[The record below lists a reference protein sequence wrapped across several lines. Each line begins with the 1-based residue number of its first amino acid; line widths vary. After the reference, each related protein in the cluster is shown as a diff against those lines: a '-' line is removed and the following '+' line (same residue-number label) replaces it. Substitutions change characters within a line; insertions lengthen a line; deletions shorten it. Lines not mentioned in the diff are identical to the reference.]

1 MRKRF
6 WMVLA
11 VPLLLV
17 GACGDDDD
25 DADAGGGDGTTSTVE
40 DAGGGDAAGGPATYD
55 VQVDAAFE
63 SFTVAALAYFP
74 NELTVHPGDT
84 VDFTGIFSGEPHT
97 VTFGTLVTD
106 GLASSDPETGEEGP
120 ELASVPPLLPDGP
133 GDAIQ
138 AAAQPCFLAE
148 GAPPESG
155 DACSADEQE
164 QPAFDGS
171 QTYYNSGFLADGDV
185 FSVPLSDDIAP
196 GDYSFFCTLHR
207 GGMTG
212 TLTVVGPDDEA
223 DTPDDV
229 ESAGADALAAMEEE
243 LAPVAEAM
251 EQGTLPPFI
260 TEAAPGSV
268 IAGGSTETSSGIVSQ
283 FGPETVDIAVGDTV
297 TWTVL
302 GPHTVSFGASEAQR
316 SAIARAPDGSVHVNP
331 DSFAPAGGEGQPPP
345 DESAPPGPPIN
356 FSGGE
361 YAGTGFRNSGIILS
375 FPPQLYSYSLT
386 FTTPGTYEYYCLVH
400 PDMEGTVNVA

>member
-1 MRKRF
+1 MRKRR
-6 WMVLA
+6 WMALA
-11 VPLLLV
+11 IPLLLV
-17 GACGDDDD
+17 TACGDDDD
-25 DADAGGGDGTTSTVE
+25 DEGADGAEATTTTAADAGTDDG
-40 DAGGGDAAGGPATYD
+40 AGGPATFD
-55 VQVDAAFE
+55 VQVDAAFD

-74 NELTVHPGDT
+74 SELTVHPGDT
-84 VDFTGIFSGEPHT
+84 VDFSSVFSGEPHT

-106 GLASSDPETGEEGP
+106 GLANSDPETGEEGP
-120 ELASVPPLLPDGP
+120 ELASVPALLPDGP

-164 QPAFDGS
+164 QPAFDGT

-212 TLTVVGPDDEA
+212 TLSVVGADEEA
-223 DTPDDV
+223 DAPEDV
-229 ESAGADALAAMEEE
+229 ESAGADALDAMEAE

-251 EQGTLPPFI
+251 QQGLLPPFI

-268 IAGGSTETSSGIVSQ
+268 IAGGSTETSAGIVSE
-283 FGPETVDIAVGDTV
+283 FGPETIDIAAGDTV

-316 SAIARAPDGSVHVNP
+316 AAIARAPDGSVHVNP
-331 DSFAPAGGEGQPPP
+331 ESFGPAGGEGQPPP
-345 DESAPPGPPIN
+345 DESAPPGPPID
-356 FSGGE
+356 FGGAT
-361 YAGTGFRNSGIILS
+361 YDGTGFLNSGIILS
-375 FPPQLYSYSLT
+375 FPPQLYSYSAT
-386 FTTPGTYEYYCLVH
+386 FSTPGSYEYFCLVH
-400 PDMEGTVNVA
+400 PDMTGTVNVA